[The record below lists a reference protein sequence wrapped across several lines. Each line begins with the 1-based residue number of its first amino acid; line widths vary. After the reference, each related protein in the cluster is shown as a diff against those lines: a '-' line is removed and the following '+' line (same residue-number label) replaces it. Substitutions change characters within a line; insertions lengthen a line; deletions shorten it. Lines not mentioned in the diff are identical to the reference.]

1 MLKKPYLAQKLKIK
15 NHKPSPNFHIEQ
27 MFNTHS
33 KFFAVSVW
41 NHMVPP
47 DKKLSLSKSPAQ
59 GMPSTRTG

>member
-33 KFFAVSVW
+33 KFFAVSV
-41 NHMVPP
+41 
-47 DKKLSLSKSPAQ
+47 
-59 GMPSTRTG
+59 